1 MVRIHQG
8 ASAKSKSGTGLSRFL
23 ASSYFQSAKWTNPKR
38 TRNQAPPGSSHL
50 LVIGHRVIGNQS
62 RSQTTGAAAE
72 TGKPT
77 RPPDP
82 KRWSLLGR
90 MAAAWDRHSQGRR
103 FGSSRTNG
111 SDAPC
116 FVDATVPGGRS
127 QGITESDLTARGGGT
142 ARLSLEQDRACDVA
156 AGAANTKTDIGDVLQ
171 EINKNHELRATA
183 TSQALDQLR
192 DSLDQVLGDT
202 SFGDP
207 GCCGC
212 RTFF

>member
-1 MVRIHQG
+1 MQRQRPVSPPDHRIPSVGHCSG
-8 ASAKSKSGTGLSRFL
+8 GWLLLGTGI
-23 ASSYFQSAKWTNPKR
+23 PKDDDLD
-38 TRNQAPPGSSHL
+38 QAGL
-50 LVIGHRVIGNQS
+50 
-62 RSQTTGAAAE
+62 
-72 TGKPT
+72 
-77 RPPDP
+77 
-82 KRWSLLGR
+82 
-90 MAAAWDRHSQGRR
+90 
-103 FGSSRTNG
+103 NG

-142 ARLSLEQDRACDVA
+142 ARLSLEQNSACDVA

-212 RTFF
+212 RTFS